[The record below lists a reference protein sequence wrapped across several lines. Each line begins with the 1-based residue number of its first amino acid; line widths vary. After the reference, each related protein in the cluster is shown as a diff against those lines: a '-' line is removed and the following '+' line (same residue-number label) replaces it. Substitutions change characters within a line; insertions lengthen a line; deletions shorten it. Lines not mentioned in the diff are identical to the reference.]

1 MFCYKKKKKKMK
13 GLPHVSYKKK
23 KKKGK
28 DPSPIFKKMENV
40 KSHK

>member
-1 MFCYKKKKKKMK
+1 MK

-28 DPSPIFKKMENV
+28 DPSPIFKKQL
-40 KSHK
+40 KT